1 MKNKTT
7 HTANEFPNLE
17 NLKSQNGFETPTGY
31 FDTLHNSIMNEVK
44 EETKPREISFYKVF
58 AYAASIIILV
68 GVSSMLFFNTP
79 ETTEEYDYVYE
90 SFVNYDEITVGEYTA
105 EFTEV
110 DLELDE
116 NLLFDEIAL
125 N

>member
-1 MKNKTT
+1 M
-7 HTANEFPNLE
+7 E
-17 NLKSQNGFETPTGY
+17 NLKSKNSFETPTGY

-44 EETKPREISFYKVF
+44 EETKPRKISSYKVF
-58 AYAASIIILV
+58 AYAASILVLV
-68 GVSSMLFFNTP
+68 GVSSLFFFNTQ
-79 ETTEEYDYVYE
+79 ETKDEYYYVYE
-90 SFVNYDEITVGEYTA
+90 SLVNYDEVTVDEYTA

-110 DLELDE
+110 NLELDE